1 MYFWG
6 HEAVADDRDRPR
18 GDSMSHTAQSRWRT
32 FIPGVTSEFTKT
44 LQPLCKYEWCY
55 FTGQTGQAA
64 LSKTHSD
71 HRCSKASFQSGALQ
85 RVLRKYW
92 VLNSRSEMIA
102 FCHRGICL
110 FSFSFFPFFFS
121 KCAHWQSY
129 SAHRTS
135 PAMLVINNRKYPADV
150 TWSVSAL
157 SGCVV
162 AVKQRDSS
170 VVKWTVSTLRTLF
183 QGLNYC
189 DVLLFIDLF

>member
-1 MYFWG
+1 MTETD
-6 HEAVADDRDRPR
+6 HTVTRCHTLHKADEGLLFLQWRQ
-18 GDSMSHTAQSRWRT
+18 SSLKHCSHCALT
-32 FIPGVTSEFTKT
+32 G
-44 LQPLCKYEWCY
+44 KYEWCY
-55 FTGQTGQAA
+55 FNKTGQAA

-102 FCHRGICL
+102 FRHRRICL
-110 FSFSFFPFFFS
+110 FSISFFPFFL

-129 SAHRTS
+129 SAYRTS
-135 PAMLVINNRKYPADV
+135 PAMLIINNRKCPVDV

-157 SGCVV
+157 SSCVV

-183 QGLNYC
+183 QGLNYG